1 MRIATWNVERLK
13 HKNKLDLIHE
23 ACNAAEADIL
33 VLTETDERVAPAYP
47 FCYQSSSLKGV
58 EAPILYRGEEAFVRY
73 ADTENR
79 VSIYT
84 RYPCL
89 KEHVT
94 FNRYTAQCVE
104 LATDFG
110 NLLVYGT
117 IMGVHGNREASFQSD
132 LEKQMEDIRRLAA
145 EGRNV
150 CVIGDYNLSFNGNYY
165 YTTLGRE
172 TVLDCFKRSG
182 IRILTSEKPQC
193 IDHIAVSDSFMSG
206 RRVTGI
212 NEWNYDKTLSDHRGI
227 VVQID

>member
-23 ACNAAEADIL
+23 ACTAAEADIL

-47 FCYQSSSLKGV
+47 FCYRSTSLRGM
-58 EAPILYRGEEAFVRY
+58 EAPILYRGEKVFVRY

-79 VSIYT
+79 VSIFT
-84 RYPCL
+84 RYHCL

-94 FNRYTAQCVE
+94 FNRYTALCVE
-104 LATDFG
+104 LATDIG

-117 IMGVHGNREASFQSD
+117 IMGVHGNREASFQPE

-150 CVIGDYNLSFNGNYY
+150 CVIGDYNLSFSDNYY
-165 YTTLGRE
+165 HTTLGRE
-172 TVLDCFKRSG
+172 AVLDCFGRSG
-182 IRILTSEKPQC
+182 ISILTTERPQC
-193 IDHIAVSDSFMSG
+193 IDHIAVSKSFMSG
-206 RRVTGI
+206 HRVTGI
-212 NEWNYDKTLSDHRGI
+212 DEWNCDKALSDHRGI